1 MADGARTSWVAT
13 STEND
18 AEAVPETDEAAAHA
32 ETLLARYRDYDGLM
46 IVRAMIEREFP
57 GRVALVSSF
66 GAEAAVLLDLVARI
80 EPATPVLFLETGKHF
95 GESLAYRH
103 ALAEHI
109 GLTNVRD
116 IRPDPGDLAAHD
128 PDGTLHGRDPDA
140 CCAIRKVWPLE
151 TALDGYDAWFTG
163 RKRFQT
169 ATRGALPAVEAAD
182 GRIKVNPLARWGA
195 EDVARYYEA
204 RDLPRHP
211 LHEQGYLS
219 IGCEPC
225 TRAVAPGEDPRAG
238 RWAARDKTECGIHS
252 PLSAR

>member
-1 MADGARTSWVAT
+1 MADGARTSWFAT
-13 STEND
+13 STAND
-18 AEAVPETDEAAAHA
+18 VAAAPETDEASAHA

-57 GRVALVSSF
+57 GRIALVSSF

-95 GESLAYRH
+95 AESLAYRH

-116 IRPDPGDLAAHD
+116 IRPDPSDLAAHD
-128 PDGTLHGRDPDA
+128 PDGTLNTRDPDA

-151 TALDGYDAWFTG
+151 TALDSYDAWFTG

-195 EDVARYYEA
+195 EDVARYHEA
-204 RDLPRHP
+204 RGLPRHP

-225 TRAVAPGEDPRAG
+225 TRPVAPGEDPRAG

-252 PLSAR
+252 QVPAG